1 MVENAWLRRELE
13 TVSRERDLSQALGIL
28 GEASV
33 ALDEVTTKMRTVAVL
48 LQHAEACA
56 ALEVSRSGPGPS
68 TPTRTKAIG
77 VRRMPSEQSKSRR
90 LPSMLILT
98 SRRIDIEQEIR
109 RQGIQCGKNRIRR
122 LMEDRSHPG
131 RTEERCFRPRTTQSR
146 HAEPIAPNRLQELPE
161 APQRP
166 NQVWTADL
174 TYIPTQEEGWLYLA
188 AEMDLC
194 SKRIAGWNLDDSLAA
209 PLAVEAFQ
217 RAVRSWSA
225 PMLHH
230 SDRGVQ
236 YAAQEFR
243 NTLKIYNVAPSMSRK
258 GCCYDN
264 AAMES
269 FFATLKTECFQN
281 RIPKNRAQAR
291 AMLFDYIETF
301 YNPQRLHSALGYLS
315 PLEFEKL
322 LNDELNLQN

>member
-1 MVENAWLRRELE
+1 MITKMKPEQSCYSVAEMCL
-13 TVSRERDLSQALGIL
+13 ALG
-28 GEASV
+28 
-33 ALDEVTTKMRTVAVL
+33 
-48 LQHAEACA
+48 
-56 ALEVSRSGPGPS
+56 VSRSGLYDH
-68 TPTRTKAIG
+68 TLKNQRDRRQEDAILA
-77 VRRMPSEQSKSRR
+77 EQISLIFLESRH
-90 LPSMLILT
+90 T
-98 SRRIDIEQEIR
+98 YGCRRIQQMLR
-109 RQGIQCGKNRIRR
+109 RQGLQCGKNRICR
-122 LMEDRSHPG
+122 LMEEQGLQPVQKR
-131 RTEERCFRPRTTQSR
+131 RFRPQTTQSR
-146 HAEPIAPNRLQELPE
+146 HAEAIAPNRLQELAE

-174 TYIPTQEEGWLYLA
+174 TYIPTLEEGWSYLA

-217 RAVRSWSA
+217 RAVRRWPA
-225 PMLHH
+225 PELHH

-236 YAAQEFR
+236 YAAQDFR
-243 NTLKIYNVAPSMSRK
+243 NTLQLYNVTPSMSRK

-301 YNPQRLHSALGYLS
+301 YNPKRLHSALSYLS

-322 LNDELNLQN
+322 LNDELTLQN

>member
-1 MVENAWLRRELE
+1 
-13 TVSRERDLSQALGIL
+13 
-28 GEASV
+28 
-33 ALDEVTTKMRTVAVL
+33 MRTE
-48 LQHAEACA
+48 QSCYSTAEMCL
-56 ALEVSRSGPGPS
+56 ALEVSRSGLYDHTYKNQS
-68 TPTRTKAIG
+68 D
-77 VRRMPSEQSKSRR
+77 RRQEDAVLAEQISLIFLQSRN
-90 LPSMLILT
+90 T
-98 SRRIDIEQEIR
+98 YGCRRIQQMLR
-109 RQGIQCGKNRIRR
+109 RQGIQCGKNRICR
-122 LMEDRSHPG
+122 LMEDQGLQAVQKR
-131 RTEERCFRPRTTQSR
+131 RFRPRTTQSR